1 MRRKKEE
8 EEEEEVGFY
17 VYVLNVNLVGDFHRV

>member
-1 MRRKKEE
+1 MRRKK